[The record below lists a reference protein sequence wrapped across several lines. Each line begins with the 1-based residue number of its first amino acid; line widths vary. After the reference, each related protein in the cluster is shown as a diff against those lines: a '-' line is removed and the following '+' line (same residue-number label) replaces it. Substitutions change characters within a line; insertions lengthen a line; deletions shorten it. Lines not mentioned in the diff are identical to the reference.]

1 MRVFRTSHNHKFMME
16 SMRILAIAF
25 LTFAFISFAYS
36 QDLPDGPGKDVMVRI
51 CGACHDAG
59 VVAQYHNSKDDWQP
73 VVDDMRG
80 RGADGSDADFKL
92 IVDYLGHYFGPTVFV
107 NKAPSSELESEL
119 GLTSA
124 EAGAIV
130 KYRQAN
136 GDLKD
141 MSDLR
146 KVPGLDMTKL
156 EPIQSRILFK

>member
-1 MRVFRTSHNHKFMME
+1 MME
-16 SMRILAIAF
+16 SMRILASAF
-25 LTFAFISFAYS
+25 LTFAFISLAHS
-36 QDLPDGPGKDVMVRI
+36 QDLPDGPGKDVTVRI

-92 IVDYLGHYFGPTVFV
+92 IVDYLGRYFGTTVFV
-107 NKAPSSELESEL
+107 NKAPATELESEL

-130 KYRQAN
+130 KYRQAK
-136 GDLKD
+136 GDFKD

-146 KVPGLDMTKL
+146 KVPGLDMKKL
-156 EPIQSRILFK
+156 EPIQARLLFK